1 MRARAITLCGTSDST
16 ETKIRRH
23 TKRRSFTSFSK
34 LPIRSKNSGGN
45 PREPRGRQVGRKIFS
60 RRRFAVNPKMRHFVL
75 RMGKDVTGSHV
86 HNSPIRVG
94 GDQLR
99 NFPTLFRV
107 IDCAT
112 LVQLKVDRQRG
123 DAKASELHCSYFH
136 VLKSEQFGSSRI
148 FAALETA
155 LDSPMRSVK
164 GLYGLLL
171 IRKNLEEV

>member
-1 MRARAITLCGTSDST
+1 
-16 ETKIRRH
+16 
-23 TKRRSFTSFSK
+23 
-34 LPIRSKNSGGN
+34 
-45 PREPRGRQVGRKIFS
+45 
-60 RRRFAVNPKMRHFVL
+60 
-75 RMGKDVTGSHV
+75 MGKDVTGSHV

-123 DAKASELHCSYFH
+123 DAKASKLHCSYFH